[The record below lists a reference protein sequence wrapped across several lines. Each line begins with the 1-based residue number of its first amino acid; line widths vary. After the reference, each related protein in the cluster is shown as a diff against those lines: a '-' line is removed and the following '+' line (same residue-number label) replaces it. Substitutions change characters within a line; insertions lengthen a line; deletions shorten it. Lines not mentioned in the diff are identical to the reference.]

1 VKLASISNLVERLAA
16 SESKVP
22 DLKFEVR
29 KRVVWFNEPE
39 EKTEISVI
47 YVHGFSATSQ
57 ELRPFPDDVAS
68 GLKANLFFTRLAG
81 HGQDNKAMGKA
92 DLAQWVAD
100 IDEAIDI
107 GRTLGNRIVV
117 IACSTGAPLVL
128 SGLKKK
134 STNVAACVFVSPNFG
149 LAHPIQN
156 FLLQLPK
163 VRIWGPFVMGRS
175 RGFEP
180 RSLAHEKYWN
190 QSYGIEA
197 VYTMMEAVQAAA
209 KLRIKSFTTPL
220 ALIYCSED
228 KVVSPKKILSFFKRW
243 GGPKDILLMD
253 KGDDSSGHLL
263 IGDIM
268 NPNQTKL
275 ATQFVLDFCL
285 KHLRLN

>member
-1 VKLASISNLVERLAA
+1 
-16 SESKVP
+16 
-22 DLKFEVR
+22 
-29 KRVVWFNEPE
+29 
-39 EKTEISVI
+39 
-47 YVHGFSATSQ
+47 
-57 ELRPFPDDVAS
+57 
-68 GLKANLFFTRLAG
+68 
-81 HGQDNKAMGKA
+81 MGKA

-149 LAHPIQN
+149 LARPIQN
-156 FLLQLPK
+156 LLLQLPK

-180 RSLAHEKYWN
+180 RSLAHEKYWT

-209 KLRIKSFTTPL
+209 RLRIKAFTTPL

-243 GGPKDILLMD
+243 GGPKEVLLMD
-253 KGDDSSGHLL
+253 KGDDPSGHLL

-275 ATQFVLDFCL
+275 ATQFTLDFCL